1 MCRHV
6 HICDA
11 FVCVHDMYSIYV
23 CMYVCMYI
31 YIYIYIYIYT
41 SCNMYIKVFDLGF
54 GDSFGIN
61 SDCQPDNGW
70 SCVTVPFESLLV
82 SRVYAELLYR
92 TFAGTASTPDLA

>member
-1 MCRHV
+1 M
-6 HICDA
+6 
-11 FVCVHDMYSIYV
+11 YV
-23 CMYVCMYI
+23 CMYV
-31 YIYIYIYIYT
+31 YIYIYT